1 MFLTSTSKLPD
12 AQASKPLHTIPIDKV
27 GVKDVYRRVCLK
39 SFRGKICLDTS
50 ISVSIDL
57 PKDQRG
63 IHVSRDI
70 EAILDV
76 FNVVEYSDFSVLEEA
91 VEILSREL
99 LKRHN
104 YANKAEASIK
114 TVFIYEYR
122 DSKLDL
128 EEHVPVKLSI
138 KSKII
143 GKQNGVAYRTVCI
156 EVIGMTVCPCAQQ
169 VCGYALNTEPIHAPS
184 HTQRAK
190 LSICVKSTSDPI
202 DIEALIVASLESFSA
217 PVFSHLKRDSEYKLI
232 LKGFKNAKFAE
243 DVVRDALY
251 NLYRKLNGV
260 TGLDEVSV
268 MVKSYE
274 SIHPFDMVVKAK
286 YKFSELSKYFMGEG

>member
-1 MFLTSTSKLPD
+1 MSLTSKLPD
-12 AQASKPLHTIPIDKV
+12 TQASKPLHKVPIDKV
-27 GVKDVYRRVCLK
+27 GVEDVYRRICLK

-57 PKDQRG
+57 PKEQRG

-76 FNVVEYSDFSVLEEA
+76 FNVIEYSDFSVLEEA
-91 VEILSREL
+91 VESLSREL

-104 YANKAEASIK
+104 YASKAEASIK
-114 TVFIYEYR
+114 TIFIYEYR
-122 DSKLDL
+122 DSTLSL

-138 KSKII
+138 KSKVID
-143 GKQNGVAYRTVCI
+143 KQNNVVYRTVCI

-169 VCGYALNTEPIHAPS
+169 VCSHTLNIDPVHAPS

-190 LSICVKSTSDPI
+190 LSICVKSRSDPI
-202 DIEALIVASLESFSA
+202 DIEALIVASLESFST
-217 PVFSHLKRDSEYKLI
+217 PVFSHLKRDNECKLI

-251 NLYRKLNGV
+251 NLYKRLNNAV
-260 TGLDEVSV
+260 GLDEVFV

-274 SIHPFDMVVKAK
+274 SIHPFNMVIKAR
-286 YKFSELSKYFMGEG
+286 YKLSELGKYLMGEG